1 MPIILVRHGES
12 ESNVGEMTGGWTD
25 TSLTG
30 RGVRQAEAAARRL
43 KAELGGER
51 CRLVSSDLRRAM
63 QTAGVIGRALE
74 VEPTPEP
81 GLREI
86 YNGEATGKTKEEA
99 KSIYTPPTKP
109 LIEWVAYP
117 GAENW
122 LQLNRRV
129 AATMD
134 RLYRDPEENLVVV
147 GHGGSLHHVLFWW
160 LRLPA
165 NIIDDINFRLDN
177 ACISRLSISPLEQRL
192 IERLNDTSHLAGLSQ
207 PSSSAP

>member
-30 RGVRQAEAAARRL
+30 LGMRQAEAAARRL
-43 KAELGGER
+43 KVELDGEP

-63 QTAGVIGRALE
+63 QTAEAIGCELGVE
-74 VEPTPEP
+74 SVPEP

-99 KSIYTPPTKP
+99 KRIYTPPTRP

-122 LQLNRRV
+122 LQLHRRV

-134 RLYRDPEENLVVV
+134 RLYRDPGENLVVV
-147 GHGGSLHHVLFWW
+147 GHGGSLHQVIFWW
-160 LRLPA
+160 LKLPTSV
-165 NIIDDINFRLDN
+165 IDDINFRLDN
-177 ACISRLSISPLEQRL
+177 ACISTLSVSPLGQRL
-192 IERLNDTSHLAGLSQ
+192 IERLNDTSHLVGLE
-207 PSSSAP
+207 